1 MLVKWT
7 SDSPL
12 LLYGHVLLFG
22 NHLPRLPMNHLSHS
36 LLMFVNSGISTY
48 TEIYFLVTEKNKK
61 MNPSLNR
68 EIGKGLKIPSFLNL
82 QGYFGI
88 NLACFSERLNPF
100 LNLPLLCTCLR
111 PPVSRGTGPTGGGAL
126 VACLR
131 FNKYLGFLGFHGYSL
146 MTRVNMSVRAR
157 LVR

>member
-1 MLVKWT
+1 MKPSLGKGT

-48 TEIYFLVTEKNKK
+48 TEISLLVTEKNKK

-68 EIGKGLKIPSFLNL
+68 EIGKGLKNSIISEPPRIFLNK
-82 QGYFGI
+82 
-88 NLACFSERLNPF
+88 FSLF
-100 LNLPLLCTCLR
+100 
-111 PPVSRGTGPTGGGAL
+111 
-126 VACLR
+126 
-131 FNKYLGFLGFHGYSL
+131 
-146 MTRVNMSVRAR
+146 
-157 LVR
+157 